1 MFSKDKSKRGAELIE
16 LFGRAPIKKTF
27 GMVFSYN
34 DNHQAI
40 FEMPHNPNYE
50 HALGDTHGGIIATL
64 LDNAGWF
71 TAAVHYE
78 TWIATIEM
86 QMRLLKP
93 AGKRDLVAMGELI
106 RAGRS
111 FAVAQM
117 KVQTAKGRLVATG
130 SGTFAITSVD
140 TKGR

>member
-1 MFSKDKSKRGAELIE
+1 MYSSDKIKRSTELID

-27 GMVFSYN
+27 GMVLSFN
-34 DNHQAI
+34 AQLEAV
-40 FEMPHNPNYE
+40 FEMSHNPDFE

-71 TAAVHYE
+71 TAAVQYE

-86 QMRLLKP
+86 QIRLLKP
-93 AGKRDLVAMGELI
+93 AGKRDLRATGELV
-106 RAGRS
+106 RAGRN

-117 KVQTAKGRLVATG
+117 RVQTTKGRLVALG
-130 SGTFAITSVD
+130 SGTFAVTSA
-140 TKGR
+140 KL